1 MAVKKNKVVT
11 KAKNNIKPKVIK
23 PTLYK
28 DVKSLIEKT
37 QVQVAYS
44 INSNLV
50 VLNWQ
55 IGKRIQEEILK
66 NKRAEYGSQIV
77 ATLSQQ
83 LTNEYGQGYT
93 SSALTRMLV
102 FAKYYTSHQKVA
114 TLSQQFSWSHIIEFL
129 SIKDSTERS
138 FYEQIA
144 SIEKWSVRQL
154 RERINSML
162 FQRTAI
168 SKKPKTLIKQE
179 LQKHSSSKEI
189 TNAELVFKDP
199 YLLDFLGLKDSY
211 SEKDLESSILNSL
224 QKFIIELGSDFA
236 FIARQKRIIIDS
248 EDYHIDLLF
257 YHRGLKRLIAIDL
270 KLGKF
275 KASYKGQMELYLRWL
290 QKHEVREGENTPIGL
305 ILCAEKSDEHVELLQ
320 LEKSNIKVA
329 EYLTA
334 LPSKRL
340 LEKKLHQAVVSA
352 QKKFNVKIK

>member
-1 MAVKKNKVVT
+1 MAVKKNKVVAKT
-11 KAKNNIKPKVIK
+11 KKNIKPITTKV
-23 PTLYK
+23 TLYK
-28 DVKSLIEKT
+28 DIKSLIEKT
-37 QVQVAYS
+37 QIQVAYS
-44 INSNLV
+44 VNSSLV
-50 VLNWQ
+50 ILNWQ

-83 LTNEYGQGYT
+83 LTTEYGQGYT
-93 SSALTRMLV
+93 SSALTRMLL
-102 FAKYYTSHQKVA
+102 FYKHYLTQQKVA

-129 SIKDSTERS
+129 TIKDATERS

-168 SKKPKTLIKQE
+168 SKKPKALIKQE
-179 LQKHSSSKEI
+179 LIKHKNKKEI
-189 TNAELVFKDP
+189 TNTELVFKDP
-199 YLLDFLGLKDSY
+199 YLLDFLGLKDTY

-290 QKHEVREGENTPIGL
+290 QKYEVRDGEDTPIGL
-305 ILCAEKSDEHVELLQ
+305 ILCAEKSDEHIELLQ

-334 LPSKRL
+334 LPSKKL
-340 LEKKLHQAVVSA
+340 LEKKLHQAVASA

>member
-1 MAVKKNKVVT
+1 MKKNAPIK
-11 KAKNNIKPKVIK
+11 KQKNTLKPKVIK
-23 PTLYK
+23 PNLFK
-28 DVKSLIEKT
+28 DIKSLIEKT
-37 QVQVAYS
+37 KVQVTYN

-50 VLNWQ
+50 LINWH

-93 SSALTRMLV
+93 KSSLTRMLV
-102 FAKYYTSHQKVA
+102 FAKYYKSTQKVA

-129 SIKDSTERS
+129 TIKNDLERS
-138 FYEQIA
+138 FYEQMTH
-144 SIEKWSVRQL
+144 IENWGVRQL

-168 SKKPKTLIKQE
+168 SKKPKALIKQE
-179 LQKHSSSKEI
+179 LKKNISNKVV
-189 TNAELVFKDP
+189 TNTELVFKDP
-199 YLLDFLGLKDSY
+199 YLLDFLGLKDAY
-211 SEKDLESSILNSL
+211 SEKDLESCILTSL

-236 FIARQKRIIIDS
+236 FVARQKRIIIDS
-248 EDYHIDLLF
+248 EDFRIDLLF

-290 QKHEVREGENTPIGL
+290 EKHEVREGENAPIGL
-305 ILCAEKSDEHVELLQ
+305 ILCAEKSEEHIELLQ

-334 LPSKRL
+334 LPPKKL
-340 LEKKLHQAVVSA
+340 LEKKLHQAVITA
-352 QKKFNVKIK
+352 QKQFNLKIK

>member
-1 MAVKKNKVVT
+1 MKKVNVIKRT
-11 KAKNNIKPKVIK
+11 SKINKPKITK
-23 PTLYK
+23 PGLFK
-28 DVKSLIEKT
+28 DVKSLIDKT
-37 QVQVAYS
+37 KVQVAYN

-50 VLNWQ
+50 ILNWH

-83 LTNEYGQGYT
+83 LTEEYGQGYT
-93 SSALTRMLV
+93 KSALTRMLV
-102 FAKYYTSHQKVA
+102 FARYYTTNQKVA

-129 SIKDSTERS
+129 TIKDDVERR

-144 SIEKWSVRQL
+144 FIEKWGVRQL
-154 RERINSML
+154 RERINGML

-168 SKKPKTLIKQE
+168 SRKPKTVIQQE
-179 LQKHSSSKEI
+179 LKKHSSNTMI
-189 TNAELVFKDP
+189 ANADLVFKDP
-199 YLLDFLGLKDSY
+199 YLLDFLGLKDAY
-211 SEKDLESSILNSL
+211 SEKDLESCILNSL
-224 QKFIIELGSDFA
+224 QQFIVELGSDFA

-248 EDYHIDLLF
+248 EDFRIDLLF

-290 QKHEVREGENTPIGL
+290 EKHEMREGENPPIGL
-305 ILCAEKSDEHVELLQ
+305 ILCAEKSEERIELLQ

-334 LPSKRL
+334 LPPKKL
-340 LEKKLHQAVVSA
+340 LERKLHQAVVSA
-352 QKKFNVKIK
+352 QKKFNIK

>member
-1 MAVKKNKVVT
+1 MKT
-11 KAKNNIKPKVIK
+11 ITTIKPKKNITKSKVVK
-23 PTLYK
+23 PNLFK

-37 QVQVAYS
+37 KTHVAYN

-50 VLNWQ
+50 MLNWH

-83 LTNEYGQGYT
+83 LTDEYGQGYT
-93 SSALTRMLV
+93 KSALNRMLV
-102 FAKYYTSHQKVA
+102 FAKYYTTHQKVA
-114 TLSQQFSWSHIIEFL
+114 TLSQQFSWSHLIEFL
-129 SIKDSTERS
+129 TIKDGVERS

-144 SIEKWSVRQL
+144 SIEKWGVRQL

-168 SKKPKTLIKQE
+168 SKKPQAHIKQE
-179 LQKHSSSKEI
+179 LKKHASNTEI
-189 TNAELVFKDP
+189 TNSELVFKDP
-199 YLLDFLGLKDSY
+199 YLLDFLGLKDTF
-211 SEKDLESSILNSL
+211 SEKDLESCILNSL

-236 FIARQKRIIIDS
+236 FIARQKRISIDA
-248 EDYHIDLLF
+248 EDFHIDLLF
-257 YHRGLKRLIAIDL
+257 YHRGLKRLIAIEL

-275 KASYKGQMELYLRWL
+275 KAAYKGQMELYLRWL
-290 QKHEVREGENTPIGL
+290 EKYEVREGENTPIGL
-305 ILCAEKSDEHVELLQ
+305 ILCAEKSDEHIELLQ

-334 LPSKRL
+334 LPPKRL
-340 LEKKLHQAVVSA
+340 LEKKLHQAVASA
-352 QKKFNVKIK
+352 QKKFNIKIK

>member
-1 MAVKKNKVVT
+1 MT
-11 KAKNNIKPKVIK
+11 KAKAVNKNAKPSETRITK
-23 PTLYK
+23 PNLFK

-37 QVQVAYS
+37 RVQVAYN

-50 VLNWQ
+50 VLNWH
-55 IGKRIQEEILK
+55 IGKRIQEEVLK

-83 LTNEYGQGYT
+83 LTQEYGQGYT
-93 SSALTRMLV
+93 KSALTRMLL
-102 FAKYYTSHQKVA
+102 FAKHYPTSQKVA

-129 SIKDSTERS
+129 TIKNDIERR

-144 SIEKWSVRQL
+144 SIEKWGVRQL

-168 SKKPKTLIKQE
+168 SKKPKAVIKQE
-179 LQKHSSSKEI
+179 LKKQSSKAAI
-189 TNAELVFKDP
+189 ASTDLVFKDP
-199 YLLDFLGLKDSY
+199 YLLDFLGLKDAY
-211 SEKDLESSILNSL
+211 SEKDLESCILNSL
-224 QKFIIELGSDFA
+224 QQFIIELGSDFA

-248 EDYHIDLLF
+248 EDFRIDLLF

-275 KASYKGQMELYLRWL
+275 RASYKGQMELYLRWL
-290 QKHEVREGENTPIGL
+290 EKNEMREGENPPIGL
-305 ILCAEKSDEHVELLQ
+305 ILCAEKSEEHIELLQ

-334 LPSKRL
+334 LPPKKL
-340 LEKKLHQAVVSA
+340 LERKLHQAVVSA
-352 QKKFNVKIK
+352 QKKFNLN